1 MKETPATLQKKLN
14 TLAAAH
20 TDQKQYYEKEA
31 KKLKRENTRLHNA
44 NVRLNITVSNHMED
58 AARLESLDEEV
69 KDLRGDNYSLKQA
82 KNKIVEEGSN
92 LKRTVSSLVGEKEQL
107 EAVLKH
113 IQGDIRVVSEVLYG
127 QEFDPSNIDKL
138 MPMMS
143 NGIEYVPKASV
154 ESVGP
159 YVEPVQHLLRIIWRH
174 TYWGLNPFSSRD
186 FLYGETPR

>member
-1 MKETPATLQKKLN
+1 MTLKTERELLKKEVTKLR
-14 TLAAAH
+14 
-20 TDQKQYYEKEA
+20 
-31 KKLKRENTRLHNA
+31 RENTRLANA
-44 NVRLNITVSNHMED
+44 NVKLNTTISKMATD
-58 AARLESLDEEV
+58 AAASSDWEKRWGEV
-69 KDLRGDNYSLKQA
+69 RSELSDITRS
-82 KNKIVEEGSN
+82 KNKAIESKVTLE
-92 LKRTVSSLVGEKEQL
+92 RTVSSLVGEKEQL

-143 NGIEYVPKASV
+143 NGIEYVPKVSA

-174 TYWGLNPFSSRD
+174 TYWGLNPMNFVPAGHQ
-186 FLYGETPR
+186 LYGDSPR